1 MNQKESSLFDGIA
14 KMKTH
19 EAKSTRTIRQASPRD
34 IAANPQWFHSR
45 SLRTLAWAALKA
57 DRGQTVH
64 QHRLQALHAAQPS
77 TSTTQGI

>member
-1 MNQKESSLFDGIA
+1 MRMPK
-14 KMKTH
+14 
-19 EAKSTRTIRQASPRD
+19 RPRNTENACD

-64 QHRLQALHAAQPS
+64 QHRLQAMHAAQPS